1 LKIKAINE
9 NGTESD
15 PIELNLIFLPKWY
28 QTWWFKSLM
37 ALLLMAIIYTLYRVR
52 IRQLKKEEKIRR
64 QLASDLHDDL
74 GSTLNSVKVYANLAL
89 MEKQNTTHLQK
100 IKESTQ
106 EAISGVRDMIWILD
120 DKKDSP
126 ADLLGRIKQFAEPLC
141 LVNHISFTAV
151 TDPSASGYQLG
162 KEEKRYLYMILKE
175 SVNNSIKYADCS
187 HITVQVSI
195 PHNKL
200 SALIMDDGKG
210 FDLQNVKEGNGLRN
224 IRDRAREIHYEVTID
239 TSPGQGTRIFLQKI

>member
-1 LKIKAINE
+1 
-9 NGTESD
+9 
-15 PIELNLIFLPKWY
+15 
-28 QTWWFKSLM
+28 
-37 ALLLMAIIYTLYRVR
+37 MAIAYTLYRLR

-89 MEKQNTTHLQK
+89 MEKENTTHLQK

-126 ADLLGRIKQFAEPLC
+126 GDLLGRIKQFAEPLC
-141 LVNHISFTAV
+141 MANHISFTAI

-175 SVNNSIKYADCS
+175 SVNNSIKYADGRN
-187 HITVQVSI
+187 ITVHVSVSQ
-195 PHNKL
+195 NKL
-200 SALIMDDGKG
+200 SVMIVDDGKG
-210 FDLQNVKEGNGLRN
+210 FDAQTVKEGNGLKN
-224 IRDRAREIHYEVTID
+224 IRNRAQEIHYRVAID
-239 TSPGQGTRIFLQKI
+239 SSPGNGTRIHLQKL